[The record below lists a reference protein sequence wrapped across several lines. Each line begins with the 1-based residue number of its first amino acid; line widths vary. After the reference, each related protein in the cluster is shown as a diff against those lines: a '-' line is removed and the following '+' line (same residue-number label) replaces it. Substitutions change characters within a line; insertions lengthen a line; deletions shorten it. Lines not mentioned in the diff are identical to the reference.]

1 MQAPLEFGWFLPTW
15 GDTTCYGDR
24 SKFIPPSAGL
34 FDRVIL
40 AAEAAGFE
48 YFLVPVAATCW
59 EAWISSAMAMAKTK
73 RIKALVAARPGY
85 VSPVQLAKMGATFD
99 QLSGGRLAV
108 NLIAGQSDVEAQ
120 AEGITLVKEDRYAL
134 MDEDVSIMKVLW
146 STHGPVDFAGRFHTL
161 KGARITPQTLQQPY
175 PRFYLGGGSAEA
187 WEISA
192 KHSDIHLFWGDTPER
207 IAENIATIRGMAAR
221 HDRTEA
227 IGFGMRLQILCR
239 ETEAE
244 AWDAAHELVR
254 DVTAAQTR
262 FIRTHYASSV
272 ANQRVQQ
279 LAREHG
285 DLIGPHL
292 WTGVTRVR
300 PGAGIMVVGNP
311 RQCADTLQQFID
323 LGCTSFCLS
332 GYLHDEE
339 ATRFARWV
347 RPRLAERNAGRIR
360 SVPNS
365 PVTGRHSESGEDRDA
380 AVHVESKR
388 P

>member
-1 MQAPLEFGWFLPTW
+1 MTLLEFGWFLPTS
-15 GDTTCYGDR
+15 GDTTCYGDTG
-24 SKFIPPSAGL
+24 KFIPPSAEL
-34 FDRVIL
+34 FDRVVL

-48 YFLVPVAATCW
+48 YFLVPVSTMCW
-59 EAWISSAMAMAKTK
+59 EAWTSSAMAVAKTK

-99 QLSGGRLAV
+99 QLSGGRLAI
-108 NLIAGQSDVEAQ
+108 NLIAGQSDIETR
-120 AEGITLVKEDRYAL
+120 AEGINLAKEDRYAM
-134 MDEDVSIMKVLW
+134 MDEDVSIMKALW
-146 STHGPVDFAGRFHTL
+146 SAGGPVDFSGRFCTL
-161 KGARITPQTLQQPY
+161 KGARISPRPSRM
-175 PRFYLGGGSAEA
+175 PRFYLGGGSMDA
-187 WEISA
+187 WELSA
-192 KHSDIHLFWGDTPER
+192 KHADVHLFWGDTPGR
-207 IAENIATIRGMAAR
+207 IAENIATIRDMAAR
-221 HDRTEA
+221 HDRAGA

-254 DVTAAQTR
+254 DVTEAQTR

-285 DLIGPHL
+285 DLIAPHL
-292 WTGVTRVR
+292 WSGVTRAR
-300 PGAGIMVVGNP
+300 PGAGIVVVGNP

-332 GYLHDEE
+332 GYLHDAE

-347 RPRLAERNAGRIR
+347 RPLLAERNVGRMAQGQ
-360 SVPNS
+360 P
-365 PVTGRHSESGEDRDA
+365 
-380 AVHVESKR
+380 
-388 P
+388 

>member
-1 MQAPLEFGWFLPTW
+1 MQPPLEFGWFLPTS

-24 SKFIPPSAGL
+24 SKSVPPSADL
-34 FDRVIL
+34 FDRVVL

-48 YFLVPVAATCW
+48 YFLVPVATTCW
-59 EAWISSAMAMAKTK
+59 EAWISSAMAVAKTK

-99 QLSGGRLAV
+99 QLSGGRLSV
-108 NLIAGQSDVEAQ
+108 NLIAGQSEAESRS
-120 AEGITLVKEDRYAL
+120 EGILMDKEDRYAL
-134 MDEDVSIMKVLW
+134 MDEDVSILKALW
-146 STHGPVDFAGRFHTL
+146 TTHGPVDFAGRFHTL
-161 KGARITPQTLQQPY
+161 KGARIAPHPMQQPH
-175 PRFYLGGGSAEA
+175 PRFYLGGGSQEA
-187 WEISA
+187 WAVSA
-192 KHSDIHLFWGDTPER
+192 KHSDVHLFWGDTPER
-207 IAENIATIRGMAAR
+207 IGANIGTIRVVAGR
-221 HDRTEA
+221 HGRADTIE
-227 IGFGMRLQILCR
+227 FGMRLQILCR

-254 DVTAAQTR
+254 DVTEAQTR

-279 LAREHG
+279 LAREQG
-285 DLIGPHL
+285 ELIGPHL

-300 PGAGIMVVGNP
+300 PGAGIVVVGNP

-323 LGCTSFCLS
+323 LGCSSFCLS

-347 RPRLAERNAGRIR
+347 RPLLAERNIGRMQ
-360 SVPNS
+360 
-365 PVTGRHSESGEDRDA
+365 A
-380 AVHVESKR
+380 A
-388 P
+388 

>member
-1 MQAPLEFGWFLPTW
+1 MPAPLEFGWFLPTS

-24 SKFIPPSAGL
+24 DKFIQPSAEL
-34 FDRVIL
+34 FDRVVL

-48 YFLVPVAATCW
+48 YFLVPVSATCW
-59 EAWISSAMAMAKTK
+59 EAWISSAMAVAKTK

-99 QLSGGRLAV
+99 RLSGGRLAV
-108 NLIAGQSDVEAQ
+108 NLIAGQSETETQ
-120 AEGITLVKEDRYAL
+120 AEGINLAKEDRYAL
-134 MDEDVSIMKVLW
+134 MGEDVSIMKALW
-146 STHGPVDFAGRFHTL
+146 TAPGPVDFAGRFHTL
-161 KGARITPQTLQQPY
+161 KGARISPQPLQV

-187 WEISA
+187 WELSA
-192 KHSDIHLFWGDTPER
+192 KHSDVHLFWGDTPER
-207 IAENIATIRGMAAR
+207 IAENISTIRGMAAR
-221 HDRTEA
+221 HGRAQA

-254 DVTAAQTR
+254 DVTEAQTR

-279 LAREHG
+279 LARERG

-300 PGAGIMVVGNP
+300 PGAGIVVVGNP
-311 RQCADTLQQFID
+311 LQCAETLQQFID

-347 RPRLAERNAGRIR
+347 RPLLAERNQGRML
-360 SVPNS
+360 
-365 PVTGRHSESGEDRDA
+365 A
-380 AVHVESKR
+380 A
-388 P
+388 

>member
-1 MQAPLEFGWFLPTW
+1 MPTPLEFGWFLPTS

-24 SKFIPPSAGL
+24 GAFIPPSAGL
-34 FDRVIL
+34 FDRVVL

-59 EAWISSAMAMAKTK
+59 EAWISSAMAVAKTT

-108 NLIAGQSDVEAQ
+108 NLIAGQSEAEAT
-120 AEGITLVKEDRYAL
+120 AEGISLTKQDRYAL
-134 MDEDVSIMKVLW
+134 LKEDVSIMKALW
-146 STHGPVDFAGRFHTL
+146 TARGTVDFAGRFHTL
-161 KGARITPQTLQQPY
+161 KGARITPQPLQQPY
-175 PRFYLGGGSAEA
+175 PRFYLGGGSVEA

-192 KHSDIHLFWGDTPER
+192 RHADIHLFWGDTPGR
-207 IAENIATIRGMAAR
+207 IGENIAAIRGMAASHGR
-221 HDRTEA
+221 AET

-254 DVTAAQTR
+254 DVTEAQTR
-262 FIRTHYASSV
+262 FTRTHYAASV

-292 WTGVTRVR
+292 WTGITRVR
-300 PGAGIMVVGNP
+300 PGAGIVVVGNP
-311 RQCADTLQQFID
+311 QQCAATVQQFID

-339 ATRFARWV
+339 AARFARWV
-347 RPRLAERNAGRIR
+347 RPLLAERNPGRICHPR
-360 SVPNS
+360 
-365 PVTGRHSESGEDRDA
+365 
-380 AVHVESKR
+380 
-388 P
+388 

>member
-1 MQAPLEFGWFLPTW
+1 MSAQLEFGWFLPTS
-15 GDTTCYGDR
+15 GDTTCYGDH
-24 SKFIPPSAGL
+24 SKFIQPSAEL
-34 FDRVIL
+34 FDRVVL

-59 EAWISSAMAMAKTK
+59 EAWISSAMAVAKTR

-108 NLIAGQSDVEAQ
+108 NLIAGQSEAETE
-120 AEGITLVKEDRYAL
+120 AEGITLAKADRYAL
-134 MDEDVSIMKVLW
+134 MDEDVTIMKALW
-146 STHGPVDFAGRFHTL
+146 TARGPVDFDGGFHTL
-161 KGARITPQTLQQPY
+161 KGARIAPRPLQQPH

-187 WEISA
+187 WAISA
-192 KHSDIHLFWGDTPER
+192 KHADIHLFWGDTPER
-207 IAENIATIRGMAAR
+207 IAENITTIRGLAAR
-221 HDRTEA
+221 YGRAEK

-239 ETEAE
+239 ESEAE
-244 AWDAAHELVR
+244 AWDAANELVR
-254 DVTAAQTR
+254 DVTEAHTR

-279 LAREHG
+279 LALEHG
-285 DLIGPHL
+285 ELIGPHL

-300 PGAGIMVVGNP
+300 PGAGIVVVGNP
-311 RQCADTLQQFID
+311 RQCAATLQQFID

-332 GYLHDEE
+332 GYLHDAE

-347 RPRLAERNAGRIR
+347 RPLLAERNPGRML
-360 SVPNS
+360 
-365 PVTGRHSESGEDRDA
+365 A
-380 AVHVESKR
+380 A
-388 P
+388 

>member
-1 MQAPLEFGWFLPTW
+1 MPAPLEFGWFLPTS

-24 SKFIPPSAGL
+24 DKAIPPSAAL

-48 YFLVPVAATCW
+48 YFLIPVASTCW
-59 EAWISSAMAMAKTK
+59 EAWISAAMAVAKTS

-85 VSPVQLAKMGATFD
+85 ISPVQLAKMGATFD
-99 QLSGGRLAV
+99 QLSGGRLSV
-108 NLIAGQSDVEAQ
+108 NLIAGQSDIEA
-120 AEGITLVKEDRYAL
+120 ASEGITLAKEDRYAL
-134 MDEDVSIMKVLW
+134 MDEDVTILKALW
-146 STHGPVDFAGRFHTL
+146 TARGGVNFEGRFHTL
-161 KGARITPQTLQQPY
+161 KGAHVSPRPLQQPH
-175 PRFYLGGGSAEA
+175 PRFYLGGGSMEA
-187 WEISA
+187 WEVSA

-207 IAENIATIRGMAAR
+207 IAENMTVIRGMAAR
-221 HDRTEA
+221 HGRAET

-254 DVTAAQTR
+254 DVTDAQTHY
-262 FIRTHYASSV
+262 IRTHYASSA
-272 ANQRVQQ
+272 ANRRVQQ

-285 DLIGPHL
+285 ELIAPHL

-300 PGAGIMVVGNP
+300 PGAGIVVVGNP
-311 RQCADTLQQFID
+311 TQCAATLQRFID
-323 LGCTSFCLS
+323 LGCSSFCLS

-347 RPRLAERNAGRIR
+347 RPLLMERNPGRML
-360 SVPNS
+360 
-365 PVTGRHSESGEDRDA
+365 A
-380 AVHVESKR
+380 A
-388 P
+388 

>member
-1 MQAPLEFGWFLPTW
+1 MRTPLEFGWFLPTS

-24 SKFIPPSAGL
+24 DAFIPPSAAL

-59 EAWISSAMAMAKTK
+59 EAWISAAMAVAKTQ
-73 RIKALVAARPGY
+73 RITALVAARPGY

-108 NLIAGQSDVEAQ
+108 NLIAGQSEAE
-120 AEGITLVKEDRYAL
+120 ATSEGIVMAKEDRYAL
-134 MDEDVSIMKVLW
+134 MDEDVAIMKALW
-146 STHGPVDFAGRFHTL
+146 TTRGPVNFEGRFHTL
-161 KGARITPQTLQQPY
+161 KGARISPQPTRL

-187 WEISA
+187 WELSA
-192 KHSDIHLFWGDTPER
+192 KHSDIHLFWGDTPDR
-207 IAENIATIRGMAAR
+207 IAANMATIRGLAAR
-221 HDRTEA
+221 HGRADT

-254 DVTAAQTR
+254 DVTEAQTR
-262 FIRTHYASSV
+262 FIRTHYASSA

-279 LAREHG
+279 LAQEHG
-285 DLIGPHL
+285 ELIGPHL

-300 PGAGIMVVGNP
+300 PGAGIVVVGNP

-347 RPRLAERNAGRIR
+347 RPLLAERNA
-360 SVPNS
+360 
-365 PVTGRHSESGEDRDA
+365 DRM
-380 AVHVESKR
+380 R
-388 P
+388 PA

>member
-1 MQAPLEFGWFLPTW
+1 MQAPLEFGWFLPTS

-24 SKFIPPSAGL
+24 SKFIQPSAEL

-59 EAWISSAMAMAKTK
+59 EAWISSAMAIAKTK

-85 VSPVQLAKMGATFD
+85 VSPVQLAKMAATFD

-108 NLIAGQSDVEAQ
+108 NLIAGQSEAEAR
-120 AEGITLVKEDRYAL
+120 AEGITMAKEDRYAL
-134 MDEDVSIMKVLW
+134 MDEDVSIMKALW
-146 STHGPVDFAGRFHTL
+146 TARGSVDFEGRFHTL
-161 KGARITPQTLQQPY
+161 KGARISPQPLQQPY

-187 WEISA
+187 WELSA

-207 IAENIATIRGMAAR
+207 IAANMTTIRNMAAR
-221 HDRTEA
+221 YGRAET

-239 ETEAE
+239 ETETE

-254 DVTAAQTR
+254 DVTEAQTR
-262 FIRTHYASSV
+262 FIRTHYASSA

-300 PGAGIMVVGNP
+300 PGAGIVVVGNP
-311 RQCADTLQQFID
+311 VQCADTLQQFID

-347 RPRLAERNAGRIR
+347 RPLLAERNMGRM
-360 SVPNS
+360 
-365 PVTGRHSESGEDRDA
+365 PVA
-380 AVHVESKR
+380 
-388 P
+388 

>member
-1 MQAPLEFGWFLPTW
+1 VFAPLEFGWFLPTS

-24 SKFIPPSAGL
+24 GKFIPPSAEL

-48 YFLVPVAATCW
+48 YFLVPVATTCW
-59 EAWISSAMAMAKTK
+59 EAWISSAMAVAKTK

-85 VSPVQLAKMGATFD
+85 VSPVQLAKMAATFD

-108 NLIAGQSDVEAQ
+108 NLIAGQSEAETQ
-120 AEGITLVKEDRYAL
+120 AEGITLAKEDRYAL
-134 MDEDVSIMKVLW
+134 MDEDVTIMKALW
-146 STHGPVDFAGRFHTL
+146 SARGPVDFDGRFHTL
-161 KGARITPQTLQQPY
+161 KGARISPRTLQQPH

-187 WEISA
+187 WELSA
-192 KHSDIHLFWGDTPER
+192 KHSDIHLFWGDMPER
-207 IAENIATIRGMAAR
+207 IGENIVTIREMAGRYGRA
-221 HDRTEA
+221 DS

-254 DVTAAQTR
+254 DVTEAQTR
-262 FIRTHYASSV
+262 YIRTHYAGSA

-300 PGAGIMVVGNP
+300 PGAGIVVVGNP
-311 RQCADTLQQFID
+311 AQCAETLQQFID
-323 LGCTSFCLS
+323 LGCSSFCLS
-332 GYLHDEE
+332 VDLHDEE

-347 RPRLAERNAGRIR
+347 RPLLAERNPRRMA
-360 SVPNS
+360 
-365 PVTGRHSESGEDRDA
+365 
-380 AVHVESKR
+380 
-388 P
+388 

>member
-1 MQAPLEFGWFLPTW
+1 MPAPLEFGWFLPTS

-24 SKFIPPSAGL
+24 DKFIQPSAEL
-34 FDRVIL
+34 FDRVVL

-48 YFLVPVAATCW
+48 YFLVPVSATCW
-59 EAWISSAMAMAKTK
+59 EAWISSAMAVAKTK

-99 QLSGGRLAV
+99 RLSGGRLAV
-108 NLIAGQSDVEAQ
+108 NLIAGQSETETQ
-120 AEGITLVKEDRYAL
+120 AEGINLAKEDRYAL
-134 MDEDVSIMKVLW
+134 MDEDVSIMKALW
-146 STHGPVDFAGRFHTL
+146 TAPGPVDFAGRFHTL
-161 KGARITPQTLQQPY
+161 KGARISPQPLQV
-175 PRFYLGGGSAEA
+175 PRFYLGGGSIEA
-187 WEISA
+187 WELSA
-192 KHSDIHLFWGDTPER
+192 KHSDVHLFWGDTPER
-207 IAENIATIRGMAAR
+207 IAENIRTIRGMAAR
-221 HDRTEA
+221 HGRAQA

-254 DVTAAQTR
+254 DVTEAQTR
-262 FIRTHYASSV
+262 FIRTHYANSV

-285 DLIGPHL
+285 ELIGPHL

-300 PGAGIMVVGNP
+300 PGAGIVVVGNP
-311 RQCADTLQQFID
+311 LQCAETLQQFID

-347 RPRLAERNAGRIR
+347 RPLLAERNQGRML
-360 SVPNS
+360 
-365 PVTGRHSESGEDRDA
+365 A
-380 AVHVESKR
+380 A
-388 P
+388 

>member
-1 MQAPLEFGWFLPTW
+1 MQRPLEFGWFLPTS

-24 SKFIPPSAGL
+24 TAFIQPSAEL

-40 AAEAAGFE
+40 AAEAAGFD
-48 YFLVPVAATCW
+48 YFLVPVATTCW
-59 EAWISSAMAMAKTK
+59 EAWISSAMAIAKTS

-99 QLSGGRLAV
+99 RLSGGRLAI
-108 NLIAGQSDVEAQ
+108 NLIAGQSDAETL
-120 AEGITLVKEDRYAL
+120 AEGIVLAKEDRYAM
-134 MDEDVSIMKVLW
+134 MDEDVSVMKALW
-146 STHGPVDFAGRFHTL
+146 SSPGKVDFDGRFHQL
-161 KGARITPQTLQQPY
+161 KGAQITPRPAVM
-175 PRFYLGGGSAEA
+175 PRFYLGGGSADA
-187 WEISA
+187 WALSA
-192 KHSDIHLFWGDTPER
+192 RHSDIHLFWGDTPER
-207 IAENIATIRGMAAR
+207 IAENMKTIRALADR
-221 HDRTEA
+221 HGRADT

-244 AWDAAHELVR
+244 AWDAARELLR
-254 DVTAAQTR
+254 GVTEAHTN

-300 PGAGIMVVGNP
+300 PGAGIVIVGNP
-311 RQCADTLQQFID
+311 AQCAATLQDFID
-323 LGCTSFCLS
+323 LGCESFCLS

-347 RPRLAERNAGRIR
+347 RPLLAERNKDRM
-360 SVPNS
+360 P
-365 PVTGRHSESGEDRDA
+365 TG
-380 AVHVESKR
+380 
-388 P
+388 

>member
-1 MQAPLEFGWFLPTW
+1 MQTPLEFGWFLPTS

-24 SKFIPPSAGL
+24 DKFIQPSADL
-34 FDRVIL
+34 FDRVVL

-48 YFLVPVAATCW
+48 YFLVPVASTCW
-59 EAWISSAMAMAKTK
+59 EAWISSAMAVAKTQ

-99 QLSGGRLAV
+99 QLSSGRLCV
-108 NLIAGQSDVEAQ
+108 NLIAGQSEAEAQ
-120 AEGITLVKEDRYAL
+120 AEGITLAKQDRYAL
-134 MDEDVSIMKVLW
+134 MDEDVSIMKALW
-146 STHGPVDFAGRFHTL
+146 TSRGPVDFAGRFHTL
-161 KGARITPQTLQQPY
+161 KGARISPRPLQQPH
-175 PRFYLGGGSAEA
+175 PRFYLGGGSADA
-187 WEISA
+187 WEVSA

-207 IAENIATIRGMAAR
+207 IAENMTIIRGMAGR
-221 HDRTEA
+221 HGRAEA

-254 DVTAAQTR
+254 DVTEAQTR
-262 FIRTHYASSV
+262 FIRTHYANSV

-279 LAREHG
+279 LAMEHG
-285 DLIGPHL
+285 ELIGPHL

-300 PGAGIMVVGNP
+300 PGAGIVIVGNP
-311 RQCADTLQQFID
+311 AQCADTLQRFID

-347 RPRLAERNAGRIR
+347 RPLLAERNPGRML
-360 SVPNS
+360 
-365 PVTGRHSESGEDRDA
+365 A
-380 AVHVESKR
+380 A
-388 P
+388 

>member
-1 MQAPLEFGWFLPTW
+1 MQTPLEFGWFLPTS

-24 SKFIPPSAGL
+24 DAFVQPSAAL
-34 FDRVIL
+34 FDRVVL

-59 EAWISSAMAMAKTK
+59 EAWISSAMAVAKTK

-85 VSPVQLAKMGATFD
+85 VSPVQLAKMGAAFD
-99 QLSGGRLAV
+99 QLSGGRLSV
-108 NLIAGQSDVEAQ
+108 NLIAGQSDAEAL
-120 AEGITLVKEDRYAL
+120 AEGIGLSKEDRYAL
-134 MDEDVSIMKVLW
+134 MEEDVSIMKALW
-146 STHGPVDFAGRFHTL
+146 TARGGVDFEGRFHTL
-161 KGARITPQTLQQPY
+161 KGARISPQPLQQPH

-192 KHSDIHLFWGDTPER
+192 KHSDIHLFWGDTPAR
-207 IAENIATIRGMAAR
+207 IEDNIATIRGMAAR
-221 HDRTEA
+221 HGRAET
-227 IGFGMRLQILCR
+227 IGFGMRLQILSR

-254 DVTAAQTR
+254 DVTEAQTR
-262 FIRTHYASSV
+262 FIRTHYASSA
-272 ANQRVQQ
+272 ANRRVQQ

-300 PGAGIMVVGNP
+300 PGAGIVVVGNP
-311 RQCADTLQQFID
+311 RQCADTLQEFID
-323 LGCTSFCLS
+323 LGCSSFCLS

-347 RPRLAERNAGRIR
+347 RPLLAERNSGRMQ
-360 SVPNS
+360 
-365 PVTGRHSESGEDRDA
+365 A
-380 AVHVESKR
+380 A
-388 P
+388 